1 MIGGDEPYSRTSPS
15 GLPSNEHGDGEDN
28 NYLQTAF
35 HDSTCGASGR
45 TIVLGRRPAKYT
57 RECIAELSKGR
68 LVRLDNE
75 QG

>member
-35 HDSTCGASGR
+35 H
-45 TIVLGRRPAKYT
+45 
-57 RECIAELSKGR
+57 ELPFPSKR
-68 LVRLDNE
+68 VEDTVALARQPVT
-75 QG
+75 